1 MNYVIRVGHPGGQSG
16 ATRVGVAVNMVN
28 FGPSLAAGA
37 GPTGIKEVLF
47 LLAACSRTQS
57 GRKNL

>member
-1 MNYVIRVGHPGGQSG
+1 MSAILEDNPV

-37 GPTGIKEVLF
+37 GPTGIKGTVCL
-47 LLAACSRTQS
+47 QS
-57 GRKNL
+57 YTIRAKELVS